1 MADILI
7 VECLR
12 DLPDEQLQHFFD
24 YLKAQK
30 EIGVILLPPYL
41 KAQIVP
47 DDIEIKFIDENG
59 KEKVYDK
66 HDGCKAEETYIRSSR

>member
-12 DLPDEQLQHFFD
+12 DLPDEQLQHIFD
-24 YLKAQK
+24 CLKTQK

-47 DDIEIKFIDENG
+47 DDIEIKLIDEKSN
-59 KEKVYDK
+59 KNK
-66 HDGCKAEETYIRSSR
+66 

>member
-1 MADILI
+1 MADLLI

-12 DLPDEQLQHFFD
+12 DLPDEQLQHILD
-24 YLKAQK
+24 WLEAQK
-30 EIGVILLPPYL
+30 ETGIILLPPYL

-59 KEKVYDK
+59 KEKVYDE
-66 HDGCKAEETYIRSSR
+66 HDNR

>member
-1 MADILI
+1 MADLLI

-12 DLPDEQLQHFFD
+12 DLPDEQLQYTFD

-30 EIGVILLPPYL
+30 ESGVILLPPYL

-47 DDIEIKFIDENG
+47 DDIEIKFIDENE
-59 KEKVYDK
+59 KEKIDDK
-66 HDGCKAEETYIRSSR
+66 HDSCRPEEAHIRSPR

>member
-1 MADILI
+1 MADLLV

-12 DLPDEQLQHFFD
+12 DLPDEQLQYIFD

-30 EIGVILLPPYL
+30 ETGVILLPPYL

-59 KEKVYDK
+59 KERVYDE
-66 HDGCKAEETYIRSSR
+66 HDNRRTDEAYIRSSR

>member
-1 MADILI
+1 MADLLI

-12 DLPDEQLQHFFD
+12 DLPDEQLQYIFD

-30 EIGVILLPPYL
+30 ETGVILLPPYL

-66 HDGCKAEETYIRSSR
+66 HDNR

>member
-1 MADILI
+1 MADLLV

-12 DLPDEQLQHFFD
+12 DLPDEQLQQIFD
-24 YLKAQK
+24 CLKAQK
-30 EIGVILLPPYL
+30 ESGVILLPPYL

-59 KEKVYDK
+59 KEKTDDKYDS
-66 HDGCKAEETYIRSSR
+66 C

>member
-1 MADILI
+1 MADLLI

-12 DLPDEQLQHFFD
+12 DLPDEQLQHIFD

-30 EIGVILLPPYL
+30 ETGVILLPPYL

-47 DDIEIKFIDENG
+47 DNIEIKFIDILSIKYYFIVRYQFFTTLN
-59 KEKVYDK
+59 
-66 HDGCKAEETYIRSSR
+66 ILFL

>member
-1 MADILI
+1 MVDILI

-12 DLPDEQLQHFFD
+12 DLPDEQLQHIFD
-24 YLKAQK
+24 CLKSQK
-30 EIGVILLPPYL
+30 ETGIILLPSYL

-59 KEKVYDK
+59 KEKVNDEYDN
-66 HDGCKAEETYIRSSR
+66 R

>member
-1 MADILI
+1 MADLLV

-12 DLPDEQLQHFFD
+12 DLPDEQLQYIFD
-24 YLKAQK
+24 YLKAQT
-30 EIGVILLPPYL
+30 ETGVILLPPYL

-59 KEKVYDK
+59 KERVYDE
-66 HDGCKAEETYIRSSR
+66 HDNR

>member
-1 MADILI
+1 MADLLI

-12 DLPDEQLQHFFD
+12 DLPDEQLQHIFD
-24 YLKAQK
+24 CLKTQK

-47 DDIEIKFIDENG
+47 DDIEIKLIDENG
-59 KEKVYDK
+59 KEKN
-66 HDGCKAEETYIRSSR
+66 R

>member
-1 MADILI
+1 MADLLV

-12 DLPDEQLQHFFD
+12 DLPDEQLQRIFD
-24 YLKAQK
+24 CLKVQK
-30 EIGVILLPPYL
+30 ETGVILLPPYL

-59 KEKVYDK
+59 KEKVNDE
-66 HDGCKAEETYIRSSR
+66 HDGC

>member
-1 MADILI
+1 MADLLI

-12 DLPDEQLQHFFD
+12 DFSFEQLQQIFD
-24 YLKAQK
+24 CLKAQK
-30 EIGVILLPPYL
+30 ETGIILLPPYF

-59 KEKVYDK
+59 KEKTNDKYDN
-66 HDGCKAEETYIRSSR
+66 R

>member
-12 DLPDEQLQHFFD
+12 DLPDEQLQYIFD
-24 YLKAQK
+24 CLKAQK
-30 EIGVILLPPYL
+30 ETGIILLPPYL
-41 KAQIVP
+41 KAQIVS

-59 KEKVYDK
+59 KERVNYEYDN
-66 HDGCKAEETYIRSSR
+66 R

>member
-1 MADILI
+1 MADLLV

-12 DLPDEQLQHFFD
+12 DLPDEQLQHIFD
-24 YLKAQK
+24 WLEAQK
-30 EIGVILLPPYL
+30 ETGIILLPPYL

-59 KEKVYDK
+59 KEKVYDE
-66 HDGCKAEETYIRSSR
+66 HDGCRVEEAYIRSSR

>member
-12 DLPDEQLQHFFD
+12 DLPDEQLQHIFD
-24 YLKAQK
+24 WLEAQK
-30 EIGVILLPPYL
+30 ETGVILLPPYL

-59 KEKVYDK
+59 KEKVNDE
-66 HDGCKAEETYIRSSR
+66 HDNR

>member
-12 DLPDEQLQHFFD
+12 DLPDEQLQQIFD

-30 EIGVILLPPYL
+30 ETGIILLPSYL

-47 DDIEIKFIDENG
+47 DDIEIRFIDENE
-59 KEKVYDK
+59 KEKANDEYDN
-66 HDGCKAEETYIRSSR
+66 R

>member
-12 DLPDEQLQHFFD
+12 DLPDEQLQHIFD
-24 YLKAQK
+24 CLKTQK

-41 KAQIVP
+41 KAQRVP
-47 DDIEIKFIDENG
+47 DDIEIKLIDENG
-59 KEKVYDK
+59 KEKN
-66 HDGCKAEETYIRSSR
+66 R